1 MTELRQQARAAYD
14 RTLAQKNLR
23 ERMSARMILAHAGG
37 LWICDQSLIAILY
50 CYQDEND
57 VVLLDSQDIPRRIDP
72 KELLKLIKQRHQ
84 ETMNAWMVDYAELAK
99 IRTAKDV

>member
-1 MTELRQQARAAYD
+1 MFVKLVKKE
-14 RTLAQKNLR
+14 KKIK
-23 ERMSARMILAHAGG
+23 ILTF
-37 LWICDQSLIAILY
+37 
-50 CYQDEND
+50 END

-72 KELLKLIKQRHQ
+72 KELSKLVKQRHQ